1 MSIVLNKSAADAAQ
15 ESIRKLYLAPSH
27 FGIFVTKSNQ
37 TQLAF
42 ELLHNLQQFYAQPK
56 TTSIYLY
63 TVDHSLPVTIP
74 VTAIFRKEQLINH
87 KSPLVVTDYITF
99 KESEFLTVPRLFYVH
114 DLMLLA
120 MLSPECIQEIQRSKI
135 KCFGQTRDH
144 NQVLEQ
150 HFGLSVLSESCLR
163 CNLDTLE
170 RMIRVYE

>member
-1 MSIVLNKSAADAAQ
+1 MSIILNKAASDAAK
-15 ESIRKLYLAPSH
+15 ESITKLYLAPLH
-27 FGIFVTKSNQ
+27 FGIFITKSNQ

-42 ELLHNLQQFYAQPK
+42 EVLNKLQEFYSRPQ

-63 TVDHSLPVTIP
+63 TVDHSLPVSIP
-74 VTAIFRKEQLINH
+74 VTSIFRKEQLINH

-135 KCFGQTRDH
+135 KCLGQTRDH

-150 HFGLSVLSESCLR
+150 HFGLPVLSEACLG
-163 CNLDTLE
+163 CNLEILE
-170 RMIRVYE
+170 RMIRIYE